1 MNGLAHI
8 TIAGQQV
15 GLKFGLPA
23 VQRLMER
30 MVAHDIMQDGLYTEL
45 GIIHII
51 YAGYLN
57 HCLMRDAPPTIPFE
71 QFYEQI
77 EGLDNE
83 QTKAEAINAIRA
95 FEESKYVKK
104 AVKANKEE
112 EEKKKATTIQSQST
126 GMQSSLS
133 ALENSDIPPQSIAD

>member
-23 VQRLMER
+23 VQRLMEK
-30 MVAHDIMQDGLYTEL
+30 MGVHDMFQDGLYTEL

-51 YAGYLN
+51 YAGYAN
-57 HCLMRDAPPTIPFE
+57 YCLMHDVSETIPFE

-83 QTKAEAINAIRA
+83 QTKQETIKAIRA

-104 AVKANKEE
+104 AIAVNKEE
-112 EEKKKATTIQSQST
+112 EVKKKATMTLSQST
-126 GMQSSLS
+126 GTESNPS
-133 ALENSDIPPQSIAD
+133 ALENSDTHQENITD